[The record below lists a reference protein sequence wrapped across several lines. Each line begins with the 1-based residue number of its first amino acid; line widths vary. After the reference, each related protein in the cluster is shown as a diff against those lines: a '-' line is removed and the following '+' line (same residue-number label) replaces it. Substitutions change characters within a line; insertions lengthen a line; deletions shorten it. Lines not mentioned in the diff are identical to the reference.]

1 MFIPLDPYKPSARQ
15 IAVEMKLLE
24 VQKRAAE
31 NEFKYHQ
38 IMHASYKAAYEVLKD
53 ELKYWM
59 TEAKTPVVRLHLT
72 EPFSPGVKQLTVTKE
87 IRCDGCEAILER
99 RKARD

>member
-15 IAVEMKLLE
+15 VAVEMKLLE
-24 VQKRAAE
+24 AQRIAAE

-38 IMHASYKAAYEVLKD
+38 IMHAAYKAAYEVLKD
-53 ELKYWM
+53 ELKYWK
-59 TEAKTPVVRLHLT
+59 TEAKTPVVRLHLA
-72 EPFSPGVKQLTVTKE
+72 EPFAEGSNYTITRE
-87 IRCDGCEAILER
+87 IRCDGCETILER